1 MNIPSS
7 PNKTYE
13 NKGWKN
19 WGDFFGTKFI
29 ATRDRK
35 YLPYLATKKFVHKL
49 KIKSTTEWYKYCE
62 SGKKPSHIPRQ
73 VKTVYKKN
81 LKVGMNFW
89 VQIK

>member
-1 MNIPSS
+1 MKNIKSQSDWFDYKKKNKLPLNIPSS

-35 YLPYLATKKFVHKL
+35 YLPYLATK
-49 KIKSTTEWYKYCE
+49 
-62 SGKKPSHIPRQ
+62 
-73 VKTVYKKN
+73 
-81 LKVGMNFW
+81 
-89 VQIK
+89 